1 MSWYN
6 PIDDAKTLWNDTA
19 GVVTDTASA
28 TEAVGKG
35 VLATAEWVSNPHNWL
50 RVLYVIGGSIA
61 IFIGLNKMFNLTL
74 PAGGGGAGFAASD
87 AALAAA

>member
-6 PIDDAKTLWNDTA
+6 PIDDAKTLWSDTT
-19 GVVTDTASA
+19 GVISDTASA

-35 VLATAEWVSNPHNWL
+35 VLATAEWVANPHNWL

-61 IFIGLNKMFNLTL
+61 ILIGIKVMFDIQT
-74 PAGGGGAGFAASD
+74 PAVVPV
-87 AALAAA
+87 